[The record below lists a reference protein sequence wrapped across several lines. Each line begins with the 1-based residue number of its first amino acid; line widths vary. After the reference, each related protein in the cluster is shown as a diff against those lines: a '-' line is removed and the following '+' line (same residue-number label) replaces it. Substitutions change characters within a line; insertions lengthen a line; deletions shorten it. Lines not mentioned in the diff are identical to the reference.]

1 MTHQET
7 THVAALLDELQRV
20 PAASLP
26 GGCRQALAEAIRTS
40 EVDGLY
46 RPIGSDQ
53 YNVTFSAW
61 PPALDPRMKLSA
73 WVEAW
78 QAGRSPSDVHATAQI
93 ALQLR
98 AVQQEAAAVRA
109 EIAACAVA
117 VEQLRRDLQRSDQA
131 DQPDTDASRRL

>member
-7 THVAALLDELQRV
+7 THVTALLDELATI
-20 PAASLP
+20 PPTALP
-26 GGCRQALAEAIRTS
+26 GDTHAALAEAIRTG

-61 PPALDPRMKLSA
+61 PTALDPRMKLSA
-73 WVEAW
+73 WVAAW
-78 QAGRSPSDVHATAQI
+78 LSGRSPSDVHATAQI

-109 EIAACAVA
+109 EIAACATDLT
-117 VEQLRRDLQRSDQA
+117 QLRMDIQHADQS

>member
-7 THVAALLDELQRV
+7 THVAALLDALQLV
-20 PAASLP
+20 PDALLP
-26 GGCRQALAEAIRTS
+26 GDTRQALAEAIRTS

-61 PPALDPRMKLSA
+61 RSGLDPRMKLSA

-98 AVQQEAAAVRA
+98 AVQREAAAVRA
-109 EIAACAVA
+109 EIAACATDLA
-117 VEQLRRDLQRSDQA
+117 QLRQDIQRA
-131 DQPDTDASRRL
+131 DAEPEV